1 MRSAICSYAPHP
13 RCSESEGRGGQ
24 DHHHHQPRRRA
35 GAGRAACAAGRPRS
49 PGQRD
54 HGQRRRQARPRAH
67 GVPRARRAGRAAG
80 DPRALGEGRIRPRA
94 GEPRPRGRGS
104 RAGRAAVARD
114 AAQVRARA
122 GGCGLRLHPDR
133 LSALAQ
139 PAHGQRAHRRAARP
153 DPDAMRVL
161 RARGPVRSGRHDKA
175 RALEP
180 EPGPRD
186 RGAAAHHVRPA
197 QYAFAAGL
205 TRARRALRRQSLPHA
220 SAAQCAPCRGAEP
233 WRAGRS
239 LGCRLQGR
247 ASLCRARW
255 RSLGTRGGPLMK
267 MKGLGRGL
275 DALLGGEEAR
285 PHDALLT
292 LPVARIRP
300 GRYQP
305 RTKMDQQALAEL
317 AASIRSQGL
326 MQPLLVRPVDRD
338 RYELIAGER
347 RWRAAQMAGLEE
359 VPTLVREVPDDAA
372 LAMSLIENIQRENL
386 NPMEEAAGIQRLV
399 DEFKMTHEQAAD
411 AVGRSRSATTNLLRL
426 LKLARPVQ
434 EMLMEG
440 ALEMG
445 HARALLALDAAR
457 QIEAGKRVAAK
468 GLSVRETEAL
478 VQTMLRGPGVR
489 RKRADR
495 DLARL
500 EEEIAERLGT
510 TVEIRTGKKGTGK
523 LVLHYSSLDHLD
535 ELVKK
540 LR

>member
-1 MRSAICSYAPHP
+1 M
-13 RCSESEGRGGQ
+13 
-24 DHHHHQPRRRA
+24 
-35 GAGRAACAAGRPRS
+35 
-49 PGQRD
+49 
-54 HGQRRRQARPRAH
+54 
-67 GVPRARRAGRAAG
+67 
-80 DPRALGEGRIRPRA
+80 
-94 GEPRPRGRGS
+94 
-104 RAGRAAVARD
+104 
-114 AAQVRARA
+114 
-122 GGCGLRLHPDR
+122 
-133 LSALAQ
+133 
-139 PAHGQRAHRRAARP
+139 
-153 DPDAMRVL
+153 
-161 RARGPVRSGRHDKA
+161 KA
-175 RALEP
+175 
-180 EPGPRD
+180 
-186 RGAAAHHVRPA
+186 
-197 QYAFAAGL
+197 
-205 TRARRALRRQSLPHA
+205 
-220 SAAQCAPCRGAEP
+220 
-233 WRAGRS
+233 
-239 LGCRLQGR
+239 
-247 ASLCRARW
+247 
-255 RSLGTRGGPLMK
+255 
-267 MKGLGRGL
+267 KGLGRGL
-275 DALLGGEEAR
+275 DALLGSATEAEPR
-285 PHDALLT
+285 DALLT

-347 RWRAAQMAGLEE
+347 RWRAAQMAGLDE
-359 VPTLVREVPDDAA
+359 VPALVREVADDAA

-445 HARALLALDAAR
+445 HARALLALDGAR

-478 VQTMLRGPGVR
+478 VNSLLKGPAVR
-489 RKRADR
+489 RKRVDR

-500 EEEIAERLGT
+500 EEEISERLGT
-510 TVEIRTGKKGTGK
+510 TVEIRAGKKGSGK
-523 LVLHYSSLDHLD
+523 LVVHYSSLDHLD